1 MRSPES
7 TADIDLNQFFYRI
20 FLLILMSA
28 NMLYKHHIYLR
39 LYAVLQISGHFGNLN
54 IFEYLSC
61 DLVSTRTPKH
71 MKKQNLQ
78 KIIFISV
85 S

>member
-1 MRSPES
+1 
-7 TADIDLNQFFYRI
+7 
-20 FLLILMSA
+20 
-28 NMLYKHHIYLR
+28 MLYKHHIYLR